1 MAVQISRYNEIAER
15 RGEIADGTGER
26 EKEEEEEEEEDVNV
40 DQCTRLFAV

>member
-15 RGEIADGTGER
+15 RGEIADETGER
-26 EKEEEEEEEEDVNV
+26 EKEEEEDVNV